1 MAQEGRKTTTAIILI
16 VFILAAGVAA
26 FGIRYQAVP
35 MDDKII
41 MVERWTGRA
50 VLIYSDGSS
59 NMVASSR
66 SIRGPMLMAKT
77 SSSYAGVQLRTKL
90 KWRSNKTFFLVTAQP
105 YNDALKKARK
115 NRKAQFV
122 IDLLDRDGF
131 VVKTLWIPVYKMS
144 PVKNGDEEI
153 TSLEY
158 RAATSMCMQDFRDIS
173 NWKVR

>member
-1 MAQEGRKTTTAIILI
+1 
-16 VFILAAGVAA
+16 
-26 FGIRYQAVP
+26 
-35 MDDKII
+35 
-41 MVERWTGRA
+41 
-50 VLIYSDGSS
+50 
-59 NMVASSR
+59 
-66 SIRGPMLMAKT
+66 
-77 SSSYAGVQLRTKL
+77 
-90 KWRSNKTFFLVTAQP
+90 VTAQP

-131 VVKTLWIPVYKMS
+131 VVKTLWIPVYRMS

-153 TSLEY
+153 ASLEY